1 MQEGREGEI
10 AWEEEWEEVGDRKSR
25 DEIENREGRELLRIV
40 EEKGRVILNG
50 NKEGD
55 YEGRW
60 TWERGESRSVIDYR
74 IVNMKMWDKIK
85 EFKVVERVDSDH
97 HPIIIG
103 LEGRREER
111 DIDNERREE
120 I

>member
-1 MQEGREGEI
+1 M
-10 AWEEEWEEVGDRKSR
+10 
-25 DEIENREGRELLRIV
+25 
-40 EEKGRVILNG
+40 EEKGWVILNG

-60 TWERGESRSVIDYR
+60 TWERGESKSVIDYG
-74 IVNMKMWDKIK
+74 IVNVKAWDKIK
-85 EFKVVERVDSDH
+85 EFKVERMDSDH

-111 DIDNERREE
+111 DIEKG
-120 I
+120 